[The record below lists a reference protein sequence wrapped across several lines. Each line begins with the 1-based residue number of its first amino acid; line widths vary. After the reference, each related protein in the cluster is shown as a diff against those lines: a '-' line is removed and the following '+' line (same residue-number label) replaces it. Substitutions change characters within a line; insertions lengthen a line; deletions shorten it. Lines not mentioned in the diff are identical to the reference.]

1 MVARHW
7 VRGEMGSEGYRV
19 LGPPGG
25 HGGMGPCSLVACDLE
40 ATETLPWG
48 VALLLGPRMLLSAE
62 AVSPCALEGEWLA
75 SLPSTGYRSIQYRA
89 LHWPGAGRCVWPT
102 SSLTPTTAA
111 FNIWHTDPTNRGHE
125 GGEV

>member
-1 MVARHW
+1 MCRAGKFIELESRLMVARHW
-7 VRGEMGSEGYRV
+7 VRGKMGSEGYRV

-62 AVSPCALEGEWLA
+62 AVSPCALKGSGWPVCPA
-75 SLPSTGYRSIQYRA
+75 RVTGAHSTGLSTGQGLVAVCGPRVA
-89 LHWPGAGRCVWPT
+89 
-102 SSLTPTTAA
+102 
-111 FNIWHTDPTNRGHE
+111 
-125 GGEV
+125 